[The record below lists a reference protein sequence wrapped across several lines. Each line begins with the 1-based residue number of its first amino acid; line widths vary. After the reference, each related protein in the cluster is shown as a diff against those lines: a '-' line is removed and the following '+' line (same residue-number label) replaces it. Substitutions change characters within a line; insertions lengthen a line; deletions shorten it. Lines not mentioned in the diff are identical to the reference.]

1 MVQDSQR
8 QRIEAAQ
15 ADMLEQEASKRRVA
29 DFVRQSRPGYA
40 TDDAAAD
47 SEKRLAADGWKRGA
61 FGGHSRDTGD
71 GTESFSVGGDR
82 ISYGY
87 MPKQQPS
94 VHGGGPNAAT
104 MRQGTDGTGM
114 NPGLADDSIY
124 SQMREVQG
132 RIVEA
137 EEAHRQVLNDGLLA
151 AMRFAA
157 DTENN
162 GRLPRS
168 SCELLSRQFGMD
180 GVRAGVL
187 DAGYVPEDTTVMING
202 QKTAVK
208 KGSFG
213 ITLAQKGQD
222 GNMVYTPMFL
232 SPSDVYAVMS
242 ANRSVFSD
250 EQIAARR
257 DALLGMGYS
266 SKELDALVEM
276 SHFMD
281 MSRGRA
287 FQSRK
292 ASETPMSEKM
302 KIAMLQEQGKNNRF
316 MLSRAKSA
324 GTAKNP
330 LAESLGLTSDEPA
343 LEAALKRINDKNFLA
358 ANQYVTATQADVDAG
373 LAKKVGDSFVPTRE
387 YLFERELAFYK
398 KVLQNSDP
406 AVNADSGNNT
416 GGGQQPLPGNGAP
429 QSTDQPSP
437 DGGQPQPEPKE
448 PQLQNGG
455 KAAPGGSEQGELD
468 FGQAAPEETPP
479 PKKGSEEEEEVGMDA
494 KAKSPYA
501 KWMRKR
507 K

>member
-1 MVQDSQR
+1 MACS
-8 QRIEAAQ
+8 
-15 ADMLEQEASKRRVA
+15 SG
-29 DFVRQSRPGYA
+29 SRA
-40 TDDAAAD
+40 VKITDPD
-47 SEKRLAADGWKRGA
+47 
-61 FGGHSRDTGD
+61 
-71 GTESFSVGGDR
+71 
-82 ISYGY
+82 
-87 MPKQQPS
+87 
-94 VHGGGPNAAT
+94 
-104 MRQGTDGTGM
+104 
-114 NPGLADDSIY
+114 
-124 SQMREVQG
+124 
-132 RIVEA
+132 
-137 EEAHRQVLNDGLLA
+137 NDGLLA